1 MRRLPAHV
9 HDVRSGSL
17 SKIVARSHYA
27 GSGGNEVSQMKAAG
41 LTMSY
46 LELLKLA
53 LPETIVVITALAVL
67 SIGLVTG
74 RVKSTS
80 TVSTT
85 KPTQGANGTSTA
97 TGICSAVAALGLA
110 IAIGAAL
117 MLPRNATLFG
127 GMLVITPLT
136 SLFKI
141 ICIALAFFTVLLA
154 TSEKSLRHPGEYLG
168 LILFATVGLMLLV
181 GSEELLMIFIGL
193 ELLGLSLYV
202 MTAFYKTDVR
212 SAEAGLKY
220 FLFGSTSSAFTLF
233 GISLIYGM
241 SGTTSLAAIS
251 DKLTGVSI
259 QALLAVGIVMTLIGF
274 AFKIAA
280 APFHLWAPDAYQ
292 GAPVPSAAFIAS
304 GSKVASF
311 VVLGKIVLIGFAPA
325 RGSADWHAMLAGW
338 SPVLAVLAALSILL
352 GNFVALAQANV
363 RRLLAYSA
371 VAHGGYTLL
380 GIIAGGR
387 DGFSATLF
395 YTSTY
400 AVTLVGAFA
409 VVGVVR
415 RQSGRGD
422 LPSFAGLAARSPFL
436 AASMSIFLL
445 SLAGL
450 PPLAGFFGKFYLFS
464 VAFRAGGNHGL
475 LWLVALALFGS
486 FVSLYY
492 YLIVLKVIFVDQR
505 SSSTPQ
511 PGQSNAGAARTS
523 DFNVSTSLDL
533 FSRITVTL
541 LAAAVLF
548 LGLMPQTLAARILAS
563 LP

>member
-1 MRRLPAHV
+1 
-9 HDVRSGSL
+9 
-17 SKIVARSHYA
+17 
-27 GSGGNEVSQMKAAG
+27 
-41 LTMSY
+41 MSY

-53 LPETIVVITALAVL
+53 APEAIVAVTALAVL
-67 SIGLVTG
+67 AIGLIRWGETPSS
-74 RVKSTS
+74 RRSS
-80 TVSTT
+80 
-85 KPTQGANGTSTA
+85 AF
-97 TGICSAVAALGLA
+97 CSAVAGLGLA
-110 IAIGAAL
+110 AAVGAVL
-117 MLPRNATLFG
+117 MLPQNATLFS
-127 GMLVITPLT
+127 GMLVITSLT

-141 ICIALAFFTVLLA
+141 ICLALAFFTVVLVRTALSSRNCGEYLALVLLA
-154 TSEKSLRHPGEYLG
+154 T
-168 LILFATVGLMLLV
+168 IGLMLLV

-193 ELLGLSLYV
+193 ELTGLSLYV
-202 MTAFYKTDVR
+202 MTAFDKTDIR

-220 FLFGSTSSAFTLF
+220 FLFGSTASAFTLF
-233 GISLIYGM
+233 GISFIYGM
-241 SGTTSLAAIS
+241 SGTTSLAAIGQ
-251 DKLTGVSI
+251 KLTTASA
-259 QALLAVGIVMTLIGF
+259 QPLLAVGIIMTLIGF

-311 VVLGKIVLIGFAPA
+311 VVLGKIVIVGFGPFH
-325 RGSADWHAMLAGW
+325 GSAAWHAAVVGW
-338 SPVLAVLAALSILL
+338 APVLAALAALSIVL
-352 GNFVALAQANV
+352 GNLVALAQTNV

-371 VAHGGYTLL
+371 VAHAGYTLL
-380 GIIAGGR
+380 GLIAGGR

-395 YTSTY
+395 YTTVY
-400 AVTLVGAFA
+400 AITLIGAFA
-409 VVGVVR
+409 VIGVVR
-415 RQSGRGD
+415 RDTSGDD
-422 LPSFAGLAARSPFL
+422 LQNFAGLASRSPFL

-464 VAFRAGGNHGL
+464 AAFRAGGNHGL

-511 PGQSNAGAARTS
+511 RGQSNAGAARTS
-523 DFNVSTSLDL
+523 DLNVSTSLDL
-533 FSRITVTL
+533 FSRITITL